1 MQTSAVKDVLK
12 NIREKMPE
20 EAMAIQKY
28 VDSVREKNIAVLGED
43 EAFKLID
50 SEGEIRAFRSVVR
63 LSAQAGTLVQP
74 VPGGPYVVSAQGYE
88 ILAEATGTIV
98 MNAPHVLVDGKMEQ
112 NPHVMR
118 DEKNGRILAIYCRA
132 IAFRYSSKGIP
143 QVSDRTTIFDVP
155 AYRLIDL
162 LSKAKKFPQAF
173 RLLPVGMD
181 PESTNGETWARYS
194 FDENT
199 CLWINT
205 AHEEALQFYAHI
217 INREKKA
224 IDFAQTFAQ
233 RNAVKHLLGL
243 QAVPGQKTVTGT
255 KSIDHWELP
264 VICWRP
270 TSGNLIKWDSTRYAV
285 AQGKLEALAG
295 QKGDMR
301 EILQIEASAVD
312 VSSGHDH
319 ISDEPEGIE
328 EMIEEEDRAAEILEE
343 QGTLAPEPSPA
354 EDRKPSETTVK
365 GRQTGVVFNQLHATQ
380 KAVPE
385 IYEQALKELKIDPR
399 KAITKDEGKRI
410 LARCNEI
417 ANEEGAE

>member
-1 MQTSAVKDVLK
+1 
-12 NIREKMPE
+12 
-20 EAMAIQKY
+20 
-28 VDSVREKNIAVLGED
+28 VREKNLVVLGED
-43 EAFKLID
+43 EAFKLTD
-50 SEGEIRAFRSVVR
+50 SEGEIRAFRSVVK

-74 VPGGPYVVSAQGYE
+74 VPGGPYVLSAQGYE
-88 ILAEATGTIV
+88 VLAEATGTIV

-112 NPHVMR
+112 NPYIMR
-118 DEKNGRILAIYCRA
+118 DAQNGRILAIYCRA

-162 LSKAKKFPQAF
+162 LAKAKRFPQAF
-173 RLLPVGMD
+173 RLLPTDMK
-181 PESTNGETWARYS
+181 PEGENGETWARYS

-199 CLWINT
+199 CLWVNT
-205 AHEEALQFYAHI
+205 AHEEALQFYAQI

-243 QAVPGQKTVTGT
+243 QAVPGQKSANGT
-255 KSIDHWELP
+255 KPIDHWDLP

-270 TSGNLIKWDSTRYAV
+270 TSGNLIKWDATRYAV

-301 EILQIEASAVD
+301 EVLQIEASAVD
-312 VSSGHDH
+312 ISSGRDH
-319 ISDEPEGIE
+319 VSDEPEGID
-328 EMIEEEDRAAEILEE
+328 EMIEEEDRASETLGEE
-343 QGTLAPEPSPA
+343 HGPAPVSGSSPA
-354 EDRKPSETTVK
+354 EGRKPSETTVK
-365 GRQTGVVFNQLHATQ
+365 GRQTGAVFSQLHATQ

-385 IYEQALKELKIDPR
+385 IYAQALKHLNLD
-399 KAITKDEGKRI
+399 AADTKEDAKRV
-410 LARCNEI
+410 LALCDEI
-417 ANEEGAE
+417 ANEGGGQ